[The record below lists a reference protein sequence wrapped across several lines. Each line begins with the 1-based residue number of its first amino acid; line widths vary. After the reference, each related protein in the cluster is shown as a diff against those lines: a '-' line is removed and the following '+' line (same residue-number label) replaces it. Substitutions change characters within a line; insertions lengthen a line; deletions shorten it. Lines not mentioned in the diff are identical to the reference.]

1 MSRSKQN
8 IKEELH
14 RVIVNTCNKIG
25 CTDCPL
31 KWPKDEEGN
40 SCQSDFLMMKL
51 AEEDNETL

>member
-8 IKEELH
+8 IKDELH

-31 KWPKDEEGN
+31 KWPKDEDGN
-40 SCQSDFLMMKL
+40 SCQSDFLMMRL
-51 AEEDNETL
+51 AEADK